1 MVQEQ
6 EARQAAL
13 VIINQLADIGA
24 TTADAKMIFE
34 ICNEYLSAVPIP
46 HVKRK
51 DDGV

>member
-13 VIINQLADIGA
+13 AIINQLADMGA

-46 HVKRK
+46 HIQRK
-51 DDGV
+51 NAGV